1 MNKSS
6 KPLIVK
12 FMVLLV
18 LVTSIVL
25 ANVGIRFKNE
35 ELLRAKTELIKLTNE
50 MRTSKVKL
58 IADYQELTSET
69 GIISLAERQLGM
81 IKQDRPSV
89 IINVDKELVEKV
101 AKELNGRY
109 E

>member
-1 MNKSS
+1 M
-6 KPLIVK
+6 I
-12 FMVLLV
+12 LLV
-18 LVTSIVL
+18 LLTTIVL

-69 GIISLAERQLGM
+69 RIISLAERQLEM

-89 IINVDKELVEKV
+89 IINIDKDLVEKV